1 MSKDQRNKIKAGV
14 IQWDIRPG
22 KISENLSV
30 ALRGIKK
37 LALQK
42 CDLAV
47 LPEMWSCGFDN
58 TNLKIHAE
66 KTTDI
71 LQCLQQSAVKQHIV
85 IAGSLPEKM
94 DRSIYNTL
102 FIIDKDGHIAGRYR
116 KIHLFSLTQEHKY
129 FAAGKRAIVC
139 HTSIGNL
146 GCLICYDVRFP
157 ELSRTLALK
166 GAQLLLLSAQ
176 WPIGRI
182 RQWDLLIRARAVENQ
197 LFIVAANR
205 SGQDP
210 GISYGGHSGIFSP
223 GGDALVVCLEKQ
235 DGGGLSVL
243 SGEIDLEEVETFRRL
258 IPCFK
263 ERVPQAYGI

>member
-1 MSKDQRNKIKAGV
+1 
-14 IQWDIRPG
+14 
-22 KISENLSV
+22 
-30 ALRGIKK
+30 
-37 LALQK
+37 
-42 CDLAV
+42 
-47 LPEMWSCGFDN
+47 
-58 TNLKIHAE
+58 
-66 KTTDI
+66 
-71 LQCLQQSAVKQHIV
+71 
-85 IAGSLPEKM
+85 
-94 DRSIYNTL
+94 
-102 FIIDKDGHIAGRYR
+102 
-116 KIHLFSLTQEHKY
+116 
-129 FAAGKRAIVC
+129 
-139 HTSIGNL
+139 L